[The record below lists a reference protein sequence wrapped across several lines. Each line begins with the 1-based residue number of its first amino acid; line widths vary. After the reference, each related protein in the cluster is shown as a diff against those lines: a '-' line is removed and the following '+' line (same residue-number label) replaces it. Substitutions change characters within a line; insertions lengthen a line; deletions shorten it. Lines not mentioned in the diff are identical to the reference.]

1 MRLSYSSWKKELDMK
16 RTFGLVI
23 SLILLSSVLSASETR
38 LHPLASPEEV
48 SAEDDDNS
56 VYLVYYWR
64 AKPGK
69 FSEYSEYIR
78 NVAEPIDEEARKAGV
93 FEECHTYTQAI
104 ATGAPG
110 ADWTHIRIFRLKNF
124 ASWDDFSAGLDEATR
139 KVFPDEVKRR
149 ELMAPAAGLRDLL
162 RQEIWRGFP

>member
-1 MRLSYSSWKKELDMK
+1 VKKIV
-16 RTFGLVI
+16 G
-23 SLILLSSVLSASETR
+23 LILAFVLSLVVLSTSEAGM
-38 LHPLASPEEV
+38 HPGAAALQA
-48 SAEDDDNS
+48 SAEQNDNS

-69 FSEYSEYIR
+69 FSEYSDYILK
-78 NVAEPIDEEARKAGV
+78 VAEPIDEEARKAGV
-93 FEECHTYTQAI
+93 FEEVHTYTQAI

-110 ADWTHIRIFRLKNF
+110 ADWTHVRIFRLKNF

-139 KVFPDEVKRR
+139 KVFPDDAKRR

-162 RQEIWRGFP
+162 RQEIWRNFPR

>member
-1 MRLSYSSWKKELDMK
+1 MKK
-16 RTFGLVI
+16 
-23 SLILLSSVLSASETR
+23 ILGPIFAFVLSLVVLSPSEAGMHSVASSLEET
-38 LHPLASPEEV
+38 
-48 SAEDDDNS
+48 SAEQSDDS

-69 FSEYSEYIR
+69 FSEYSAYIQK
-78 NVAEPIDEEARKAGV
+78 VAEPIDEEARKAGV
-93 FEECHTYTQAI
+93 FEEVHTYTQAI

-110 ADWTHIRIFRLKNF
+110 ADWTHVRIFRLKNF

-139 KVFPDEVKRR
+139 KVFPDEQKRR

-162 RQEIWRGFP
+162 RQEIWRNFP